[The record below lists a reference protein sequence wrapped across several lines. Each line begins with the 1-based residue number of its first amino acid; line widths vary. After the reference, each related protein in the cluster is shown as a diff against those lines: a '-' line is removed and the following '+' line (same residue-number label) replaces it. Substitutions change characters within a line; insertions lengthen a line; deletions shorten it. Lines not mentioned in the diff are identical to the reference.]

1 MIPAWGDEVLS
12 GVGALGDA
20 EPAAAGLLPEG
31 EVTQPY
37 SPHRRENLGFLLGL
51 RVQGLE
57 ALFTIAKKWTQCTV
71 H

>member
-1 MIPAWGDEVLS
+1 MIPAWGDEASS
-12 GVGALGDA
+12 GVGVLGDA

-51 RVQGLE
+51 RIQGLE
-57 ALFTIAKKWTQCTV
+57 ALFTIAKEWKQSSV

>member
-1 MIPAWGDEVLS
+1 MIPAWGDEASS
-12 GVGALGDA
+12 GVGALGDV

-31 EVTQPY
+31 EITQLY

-57 ALFTIAKKWTQCTV
+57 ALFTIAKKWKQSSV
-71 H
+71 Y